1 MNPSELFGIKFEVTN
16 DIPRFEDRA
25 VSADD

>member
-1 MNPSELFGIKFEVTN
+1 MNPSELIGIKFELIN

-25 VSADD
+25 VSTDD